1 MAAKVKA
8 KTEAPGARTLAR
20 LLAIQALFRL
30 HLDPSASPEGVIA
43 DMAHIHLGADEGVP
57 LVTQV
62 DRAFFE
68 DLVAGAHKRREEMKA
83 KLESV
88 LTGQWGYGRLENI
101 LAVILEAA
109 TYELAARPDVP
120 KAVVMDEYVEL
131 TKAFY
136 EGNEPGFVNGI
147 LNELA
152 KTLRP

>member
-1 MAAKVKA
+1 MTAKAKP

-20 LLAIQALFRL
+20 LLAVQALFRL
-30 HLDPSASPEGVIA
+30 RLEPGAVPQEIIE

-57 LVTQV
+57 LITQV
-62 DRAFFE
+62 DRAFFG
-68 DLVAGAHKRREEMKA
+68 DLVTGVHGRQAELRV
-83 KLESV
+83 KLDSV

-109 TYELAARPDVP
+109 TFELLARPDVP

-131 TKAFY
+131 AKAFY